1 MSREGDGESGEG
13 EHCAELPG
21 CPLRRKNRSV
31 HFAFWQHF
39 HFHVL
44 HVARKKPNK
53 KRHLTQKKKKQR
65 ERARGSLE
73 QFTVPWYANW
83 MEFGTRKS

>member
-1 MSREGDGESGEG
+1 MSREGQEGGKG
-13 EHCAELPG
+13 EHRAELPG

-53 KRHLTQKKKKQR
+53 KRHLTQKKKKKQR

-73 QFTVPWYANW
+73 QFTVPWYANG
-83 MEFGTRKS
+83 EFGTRKS